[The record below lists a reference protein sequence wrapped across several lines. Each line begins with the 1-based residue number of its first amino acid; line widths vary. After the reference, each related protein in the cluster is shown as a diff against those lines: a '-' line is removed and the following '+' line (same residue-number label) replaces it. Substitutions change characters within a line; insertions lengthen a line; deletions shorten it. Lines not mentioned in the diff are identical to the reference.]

1 MELYYE
7 RLCVEEWS
15 DLPDQALIDA
25 CRAGRSEMY
34 AALVLRHQRK
44 VFNVLYRFFGNYEAS
59 QDMSQE
65 TFITAYRKLDMFS
78 GRCAFSTWLCQI
90 ALNKAR
96 DMLRSNGVDTLC
108 DDLADHVD
116 TLPATTATQ
125 PDHQVERG
133 QLNDHI
139 QAILN
144 RMPSHYREVLI
155 LKHLE
160 EYSNNEIA
168 SMLDDTLE
176 NVKVRAFRARQMFKQ
191 MYGKLT

>member
-1 MELYYE
+1 M
-7 RLCVEEWS
+7 EEWS

-25 CRAGRSEMY
+25 CRLGRSAVYEV
-34 AALVLRHQRK
+34 LVLRHQRK

-65 TFITAYRKLDMFS
+65 TFITAYQKLDMFS

-96 DMLRSNGVDTLC
+96 DLLRSNGANTLC
-108 DDLADHVD
+108 EDLADHVD
-116 TLPATTATQ
+116 TLAATDATQ
-125 PDHQVERG
+125 PDRLVERE

-139 QAILN
+139 QGILN

-160 EYSNNEIA
+160 EYSNDEIA
-168 SMLDDTLE
+168 LMLDDTLE
-176 NVKVRAFRARQMFKQ
+176 NVKVRTFRARQMFKN
-191 MYGKLT
+191 MYGELS